1 MKQTYIAETM
11 KVGNMWYADNFH
23 FKNHWAWGKTES
35 ESVDNLIMITGFEHR
50 YIVD

>member
-11 KVGNMWYADNFH
+11 KVGNKWYAENVY
-23 FKNHWAWGKTES
+23 NHWAWGKTET
-35 ESVDNLIMITGFEHR
+35 ESVDNLIMISGFEHR